1 VRLTVF
7 GCGTIGGGG
16 DTFPRKSRTK
26 VVLVASERTGPPQL
40 AVRSAVL
47 RAAEQSVHPRFD
59 LGSKVVAC
67 ENRVGVLAGMEPRR

>member
-1 VRLTVF
+1 MRLTVF

-47 RAAEQSVHPRFD
+47 RAAEPVHPRFD
-59 LGSKVVAC
+59 LGSKVVAR
-67 ENRVGVLAGMEPRR
+67 ENRAGVLAGMEPGR